1 MPFFKQIIT
10 NVWLLG
16 LPDKLSSFFT
26 SSRKCSSTNNLW
38 LSVLITCKQ
47 WSSLN
52 ISACEKRSF
61 SHSCLPVWDAGR
73 PDSCALCYFIKVVS
87 AAEWSMFLSLQF
99 LRETQYCFITHSHR
113 RTSPSCPL
121 WRSPEFSVLQ
131 TIGDL
136 GLGLAVAWSNIYIMF
151 FFYLRHN
158 TSRKATCANIEHQ
171 PKVFGKKF
179 LQ

>member
-1 MPFFKQIIT
+1 MHYFYNMPFFKQIIT
-10 NVWLLG
+10 DVWLLG
-16 LPDKLSSFFT
+16 LPDKLSSSFT

-52 ISACEKRSF
+52 ISACEKCSF

-87 AAEWSMFLSLQF
+87 AAERSMFLSLQF
-99 LRETQYCFITHSHR
+99 LRETQYCFITHSHWE
-113 RTSPSCPL
+113 TSPSCPL
-121 WRSPEFSVLQ
+121 QWSPEFSMQQ

-136 GLGLAVAWSNIYIMF
+136 GLWLAVVWSNIYIMVCF
-151 FFYLRHN
+151 AYAI
-158 TSRKATCANIEHQ
+158 TPAEKQ
-171 PKVFGKKF
+171 PVMI
-179 LQ
+179 